1 MEVGISVATVRPT
14 ELCCQPQ
21 IAGIVGNTVIQVKPS
36 RVENVDAVT
45 TEIRSPQD
53 QKLQLPL
60 LNNLLPVNI
69 GLLLHTPGN
78 LLQTDTFLA
87 CKINTLATIPT
98 SVMFLQE
105 I

>member
-1 MEVGISVATVRPT
+1 MDLGISVAIVRPT
-14 ELCCQPQ
+14 ELCCQLQ
-21 IAGIVGNTVIQVKPS
+21 IAGIVGSTVILVKPS
-36 RVENVDAVT
+36 QVENVDAVT

-78 LLQTDTFLA
+78 LLQTDTSQA
-87 CKINTLATIPT
+87 CMINTLATILT